1 MITMITGIP
10 GMGKTSLL
18 IQMLLKELNQGFNT
32 RPIFVMGIP
41 DLKID
46 HLKCPPI
53 KEWTEKRPDPDDP
66 ELMLDYYLFPPKSIL
81 IVDECQRVFGARSSG
96 SKVPPIVAALSTHR
110 HTGIDIIVLT
120 QKPLLVDSFLREMVQ
135 RHIHI
140 KPTIMGRYL
149 YEWPEFNDV
158 NNKANLSEAAKR
170 KFSPPKEAFQYYK
183 SAEVHTKMPKRFH
196 QVYILLA
203 LLFLAIGFFGYKL
216 YNGLYKK
223 VTGQTHAEIVQNEKT
238 DAEKY
243 PIKKT
248 TSNEV
253 KAHSLHDAPTS
264 SPTTPPDIAHPYRG
278 FEFNIK
284 AVIKSA
290 RINKTYFNLT
300 NGSKTV
306 FTDSEE
312 LIKLGYSINQPND
325 CAAFL
330 LFNGAQIVATC
341 NTVGDNNAR
350 QSGEFAYSQTLK
362 PKVGI
367 ESVEPHYTP
376 RPLIDGSDYS
386 ASPNSA

>member
-223 VTGQTHAEIVQNEKT
+223 VTGQTHTEIVKNEKT

-243 PIKKT
+243 PIKKPSET
-248 TSNEV
+248 EKQQSTLSNTNQQPE
-253 KAHSLHDAPTS
+253 ATQAL
-264 SPTTPPDIAHPYRG
+264 IHPYRG
-278 FEFNIK
+278 FEFAIK

-290 RINKTYFNLT
+290 RLNKTYFELT
-300 NGSKTV
+300 NGTKTV
-306 FTDSEE
+306 FTDSQE
-312 LIKLGYSINQPND
+312 LIALGYSINQPND

-341 NTVGDNNAR
+341 NTVGDSNAR
-350 QSGEFAYSQTLK
+350 QSGEFAYSSTLK
-362 PKVGI
+362 TKTT
-367 ESVEPHYTP
+367 ELVEPHYTP
-376 RPLIDGSDYS
+376 RPLIDGSDFS
-386 ASPNSA
+386 PSPNGA